1 MPVADIEAIAHAQR
15 MMTTRRGPV
24 VPRIGFSPGL
34 PLARD
39 PPPPDLDRAGGI
51 GEIEDHH
58 DVADIALGRRRQVG
72 VAAIEIVAVHTAA
85 GRAPLGDQLRR
96 AGARDVIDPDA
107 PAELGRSALAQ
118 PLVVDDHD
126 AVRHPHLV
134 GMPALRQID
143 GRELA
148 RLARIGHVHDR
159 GAARP
164 AHVADKERRALDPN
178 LPSARAVEVRYQRGV
193 GSTRH
198 KTLDQVTF
206 IGAGYRHCAVG
217 PGALELRRFSRYCR
231 RRRGPTS

>member
-1 MPVADIEAIAHAQR
+1 V
-15 MMTTRRGPV
+15 
-24 VPRIGFSPGL
+24 
-34 PLARD
+34 ARD
-39 PPPPDLDRAGGI
+39 PPAPDLDRTGGI

-72 VAAIEIVAVHTAA
+72 VAAIEIVAVHAAA
-85 GRAPLGDQLRR
+85 GRAPLGEELRR
-96 AGARDVIDPDA
+96 AEARDVINCDT

-159 GAARP
+159 GSARP
-164 AHVADKERRALDPN
+164 AHVPDKERRALDPN
-178 LPSARAVEVRYQRGV
+178 LPSAGAVEVRYQGGV

-198 KTLDQVTF
+198 ETLDKVTF
-206 IGAGYRHCAVG
+206 VGA
-217 PGALELRRFSRYCR
+217 S
-231 RRRGPTS
+231 

>member
-1 MPVADIEAIAHAQR
+1 
-15 MMTTRRGPV
+15 MMTTRRGPI
-24 VPRIGFSPGL
+24 VPRIRFSSGL
-34 PLARD
+34 PLPGH
-39 PPPPDLDRAGGI
+39 PPAPDLDRASGI

-58 DVADIALGRRRQVG
+58 DVADIALGRRRQIS

-85 GRAPLGDQLRR
+85 GGAPLGDQLRR
-96 AGARDVIDPDA
+96 AGARDIVDRDA
-107 PAELGRSALAQ
+107 SAELGRSALAQ

-126 AVRHPHLV
+126 PVRHPHLV

>member
-15 MMTTRRGPV
+15 MMTTRRGGV
-24 VPRIGFSPGL
+24 VPRIGFSPSL

-39 PPPPDLDRAGGI
+39 PPAPDLDRAGGI

-126 AVRHPHLV
+126 ALRPGSRSAILGWFSIDSTRNARPSDVRR
-134 GMPALRQID
+134 G
-143 GRELA
+143 
-148 RLARIGHVHDR
+148 
-159 GAARP
+159 GAA
-164 AHVADKERRALDPN
+164 
-178 LPSARAVEVRYQRGV
+178 
-193 GSTRH
+193 
-198 KTLDQVTF
+198 
-206 IGAGYRHCAVG
+206 G
-217 PGALELRRFSRYCR
+217 PGALELRRLHDAA
-231 RRRGPTS
+231 GGV